1 MPSTADSNEGTEE
14 NEKAN
19 VFSKPWGNSDVVLV
33 VEDKEFHVHR
43 CILSLQSP
51 VFSTMFNGNFKDST
65 QDKIELKDKHEAMSL
80 FLQLL
85 YPANMLNEN
94 NGKADINN
102 ENVLSIVELA
112 DKYGAKNVIKQC
124 LTHIEHFEPENTMRL
139 LPYAVRSELP
149 VEEILDII
157 ARHISTDNLES
168 FAPKLDNESVHIKT
182 LVTKCRVQ
190 ENTIQ
195 RANTVMLYL
204 LKKYVTEKNKTSVE
218 CVEHNNLN
226 VQDFQKAR
234 KCKNCLM
241 TYKKHFID
249 KFIQKQPDYRS
260 GGQPFKT
267 SEELI
272 ELLGVADDIATSLQ
286 K

>member
-1 MPSTADSNEGTEE
+1 MLDDS
-14 NEKAN
+14 
-19 VFSKPWGNSDVVLV
+19 
-33 VEDKEFHVHR
+33 
-43 CILSLQSP
+43 
-51 VFSTMFNGNFKDST
+51 
-65 QDKIELKDKHEAMSL
+65 
-80 FLQLL
+80 
-85 YPANMLNEN
+85 
-94 NGKADINN
+94 NGKAEISN
-102 ENVLSIVELA
+102 ENVLSIAQLA

-124 LTHIEHFEPENTMRL
+124 LTHIEHIQPENTMHL
-139 LPYAVRSELP
+139 LPYAVRHELP
-149 VEEILDII
+149 VEEILDVIS
-157 ARHISTDNLES
+157 RHIPTETLEN
-168 FAPKLDNESVHIKT
+168 FAPEIDNESVHIKT
-182 LVTKCRVQ
+182 LVRKCLVQ

-204 LKKYVTEKNKTSVE
+204 LTKYISERSSPSVQ
-218 CVEHNNLN
+218 CIEHNYLN

-249 KFIQKQPDYRS
+249 KYIQKQPDYHS
-260 GGQPFKT
+260 GAQPFKT

>member
-1 MPSTADSNEGTEE
+1 M
-14 NEKAN
+14 
-19 VFSKPWGNSDVVLV
+19 
-33 VEDKEFHVHR
+33 H
-43 CILSLQSP
+43 
-51 VFSTMFNGNFKDST
+51 
-65 QDKIELKDKHEAMSL
+65 
-80 FLQLL
+80 
-85 YPANMLNEN
+85 
-94 NGKADINN
+94 
-102 ENVLSIVELA
+102 
-112 DKYGAKNVIKQC
+112 
-124 LTHIEHFEPENTMRL
+124 L
-139 LPYAVRSELP
+139 LPYAVRHELP
-149 VEEILDII
+149 LEEILDVTS
-157 ARHISTDNLES
+157 RHISTETLEH
-168 FAPKLDNESVHIKT
+168 FAPEIDNESVHIKT
-182 LVTKCRVQ
+182 LVRKCLVQ

-204 LKKYVTEKNKTSVE
+204 LTKYISERSSPSVQ
-218 CVEHNNLN
+218 CIEHNYLN

-249 KFIQKQPDYRS
+249 KYIQKQPDYHS